1 LNQEINCDAL
11 QEANRLLQLNNISL
25 SYDKGKTWAVR
36 DLSLN
41 AKQGEIFGFL
51 GPNGAGKTTT
61 IRMIVGLLPP
71 TGGNV
76 MVAGV
81 NVWEK
86 PTEAKQLISFL
97 PDNPNVYER
106 LTGWE
111 YIRFMAD
118 LYGVAQEDREQRA
131 ERLLTQ
137 FEMLHAAPDLIS
149 SYSHGMRQKIA
160 LTAALIHEP
169 KLLILDEPMVGLD
182 PRSAAILKQLLREH
196 CDKGATVF
204 FSTHILD
211 VAERLCDRV
220 GIINQGHLIAHGT
233 LAELRQGQSSDA
245 TLEALFLELTQV

>member
-1 LNQEINCDAL
+1 M
-11 QEANRLLQLNNISL
+11 LQLNNVSH

-61 IRMIVGLLPP
+61 LRMIVGLLPP
-71 TGGNV
+71 TSGNILV
-76 MVAGV
+76 TDID
-81 NVWEK
+81 VWK
-86 PTEAKQLISFL
+86 NPTAAKKVISFL

-118 LYGVAQEDREQRA
+118 IYGVSQEEREQRA

-160 LTAALIHEP
+160 LTAALIHDP
-169 KLLILDEPMVGLD
+169 KIIILDEPMVGLD

-196 CDKGATVF
+196 CDRGATVF

-220 GIINQGHLIAHGT
+220 GIINKGYLIAQGT
-233 LAELRQGQSSDA
+233 LEELRQGQRTDA
-245 TLEALFLELTQV
+245 TLEALFLELTQA